1 MRLFRLPSAVGNG
14 SIRSCRSG
22 STCSARSAASNSR
35 PERDQD
41 NALFSTI
48 KERVM
53 DSPLTPA
60 DVLPYLREAARL
72 TGLPLDDDQAT
83 RVATQFVQSA
93 RMAATLM
100 DFSLPPSLDPFA
112 LPLLPV
118 VSTQDE
124 HD

>member
-1 MRLFRLPSAVGNG
+1 
-14 SIRSCRSG
+14 
-22 STCSARSAASNSR
+22 
-35 PERDQD
+35 
-41 NALFSTI
+41 
-48 KERVM
+48 M

-118 VSTQDE
+118 VSTQDD